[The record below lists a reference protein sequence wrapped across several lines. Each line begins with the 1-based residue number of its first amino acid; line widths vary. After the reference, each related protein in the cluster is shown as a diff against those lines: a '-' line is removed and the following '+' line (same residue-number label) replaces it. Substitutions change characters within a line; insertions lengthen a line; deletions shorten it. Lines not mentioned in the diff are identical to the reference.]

1 METKKFVREARTA
14 FKLTGESVAFAFSSL
29 KHDKF
34 RTFLSLLGVSI
45 GIFSIVAVF
54 SAVDALQANVREGL
68 NSFGSDVA
76 FIQQYPWGP
85 EEGETEYK
93 WWEYRTRPSIKK
105 EDFDFI
111 KNKLT
116 NADHIAYIS
125 FSNKLFKNGRNSFS
139 NGYIISSSPGLEKV
153 LKIEIEEGRNFSL
166 MEAAKGSNV
175 AILGASVADVLFPDG
190 NCVGNKF
197 KIGNF
202 STTII
207 GKLKKQGQSIVTFFD
222 FDNAVIVSLGY
233 GAMMFNVDR
242 DGMMV
247 ISPKSDVQTDDFVSE
262 IKYKMRALRRLKPE
276 QKDNFAINKM
286 SFLSNSVESVFSVI
300 NLVGWVIG
308 GFSLLIGGFGIA
320 NIMFVSVKERTN
332 QIGIQKALGAKK
344 HVIMTQFLVEAS
356 VLSLSGGMLGILIV
370 YIVSLFLKN
379 NPSFPLTLSLG
390 NALSGLLIA
399 LIIGLVSGLIPA
411 YIASKLDP
419 VKAINS

>member
-1 METKKFVREARTA
+1 
-14 FKLTGESVAFAFSSL
+14 
-29 KHDKF
+29 
-34 RTFLSLLGVSI
+34 
-45 GIFSIVAVF
+45 
-54 SAVDALQANVREGL
+54 
-68 NSFGSDVA
+68 
-76 FIQQYPWGP
+76 
-85 EEGETEYK
+85 
-93 WWEYRTRPSIKK
+93 
-105 EDFDFI
+105 
-111 KNKLT
+111 
-116 NADHIAYIS
+116 
-125 FSNKLFKNGRNSFS
+125 
-139 NGYIISSSPGLEKV
+139 
-153 LKIEIEEGRNFSL
+153 
-166 MEAAKGSNV
+166 
-175 AILGASVADVLFPDG
+175 
-190 NCVGNKF
+190 
-197 KIGNF
+197 
-202 STTII
+202 
-207 GKLKKQGQSIVTFFD
+207 
-222 FDNAVIVSLGY
+222 
-233 GAMMFNVDR
+233 
-242 DGMMV
+242 
-247 ISPKSDVQTDDFVSE
+247 
-262 IKYKMRALRRLKPE
+262 MRALRRLKPE